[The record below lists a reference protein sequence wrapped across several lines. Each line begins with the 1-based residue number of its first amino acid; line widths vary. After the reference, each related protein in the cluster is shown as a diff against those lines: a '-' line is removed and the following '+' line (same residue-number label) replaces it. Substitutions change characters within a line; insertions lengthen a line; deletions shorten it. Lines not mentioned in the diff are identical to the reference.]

1 MQNRDLGE
9 RIVGRAVRRPGEQDL
24 SMLPLRLERDLFMR
38 NLLSELSATLQDMIG
53 LEEASGFFSVIG
65 QNMGKQIDQ
74 DYRQALRVKHLKREQ
89 VAAVMVN
96 LKQRI
101 GGDFYLIS
109 QNDEQIVLGSRSC
122 PFAEQVHNRPAMCMM
137 TSNIFGAIA
146 GENLGYA
153 KVELQET
160 IALGASGCRIVVYL
174 KPSPA
179 AVSAQG
185 REYVRIQTD

>member
-1 MQNRDLGE
+1 MQDRDLGE
-9 RIVGRAVRRPGEQDL
+9 RIAGRAVRRPGEQDL
-24 SMLPLRLERDLFMR
+24 SMLPLRLERDWFMR

-65 QNMGKQIDQ
+65 QNMGRQIDQ
-74 DYRQALRVKHLKREQ
+74 DYRQALRVKRLRREQ

-109 QNDEQIVLGSRSC
+109 QNDEQIILGSRSC
-122 PFAEQVHNRPAMCMM
+122 PFAEQVQDRPAMCMM

-160 IALGASGCRIVVYL
+160 IALGASGCKIVVYL
-174 KPSPA
+174 KQSPA
-179 AVSAQG
+179 AISAQG